1 MNSQSCP
8 IWDTHEYRYPMSAGF
23 TPFLVSYV
31 HSDPRPHPAM
41 LVVPGGGYRF
51 VSPTEAE
58 PVALEFYRAGYNAF
72 VLTYTVNP
80 LDNAVLGFQPL
91 RDISRAVR
99 YLRAGAG
106 EFHLD
111 PDRLAVCGF
120 SAGGHLCA
128 SLCVHWQDVA
138 DANPRYGDI
147 SNRPN
152 AAILSYP
159 VITSGE
165 FAHRDSFT
173 ALLGRDAP
181 QQELDYM
188 SLEKQ
193 VSEKTPPCFLWQ
205 TMEDDAVP
213 VENSYLFAQACRRA
227 GVEFA
232 HHVFTKGQ
240 HGLSLA
246 NEDWLSGRH
255 GDTYC
260 MAQLAAL
267 RDQVQAGQVPETA
280 PEEMDGWFAP
290 PQERDA
296 QAQRELEKVC
306 RRVRVWPELAIGW
319 LEDILDI

>member
-1 MNSQSCP
+1 MNRQTHP
-8 IWDTHEYRYPMSAGF
+8 IWEKNEYAYPMSAGF
-23 TPFLVSYV
+23 VPFVACYI

-58 PVALEFYRAGYNAF
+58 PVAMKFYRAGYNAF

-80 LDNAVLGFQPL
+80 LDNAVLKLQPL
-91 RDISRAVR
+91 HDISRAVR
-99 YLRAGAG
+99 FLRAGAG

-138 DANPRYGDI
+138 DSCPRYQDI
-147 SNRPN
+147 SNRPS

-173 ALLGRDAP
+173 ALLGRDAS
-181 QQELDYM
+181 QQELEYM
-188 SLEKQ
+188 SLETQ
-193 VSEKTPPCFLWQ
+193 VSDKTPPCFLWQ
-205 TMEDDAVP
+205 TMEDGAVP
-213 VENSYLFAQACRRA
+213 VENSYLFAQACRSA

-246 NEDWLSGRH
+246 DEDWLAGRH

-260 MAQLAAL
+260 TAQLAAL
-267 RDQVQAGQVPETA
+267 RDQVQAGQVPGIESGA
-280 PEEMDGWFAP
+280 MDGWFAP
-290 PQERDA
+290 PQAPDPEY
-296 QAQRELEKVC
+296 QRELERACAAVN
-306 RRVRVWPELAIGW
+306 VWPELAIAW
-319 LEDILDI
+319 LDSTLDI